1 MSDLSLP
8 ETPMSPPPGI
18 AARVLTGAPSVHRL
32 LADVPDGVDDIVD
45 PGFLGATLAQQ
56 PLIEHRW
63 SGEDGDDEAVTFPLV
78 TTSASLLGAIFSV
91 PLEQAWA
98 LLPATERLVPVRVTP
113 RRAAISFFA
122 WEVRRGSLGTYREV
136 GAALPVLLDAPRVPP
151 PGPPSAWRRDP
162 SLGLYAFELPVD
174 SERAAQVGRAL
185 MGLPHV
191 TGTAEMAI
199 DPHGGHVSF
208 AHEDAGML
216 AQFDVRLNRWASQ
229 RRLDLSFQAY
239 SLLGGRIVR
248 TRYSAIG
255 DGYRGRRGH
264 ASVTFGEHRRA
275 QRLRRLD
282 LSRRALEMRVVPR
295 VNWFAAPSEDAG
307 SI

>member
-18 AARVLTGAPSVHRL
+18 AARVLTGAPSLARL
-32 LADVPDGVDDIVD
+32 LANVPSGADDLVDADL
-45 PGFLGATLAQQ
+45 LGPTLARE

-63 SGEDGDDEAVTFPLV
+63 TAPDGEDAEATSPLV
-78 TTSASLLGAIFSV
+78 ASNAAMVGAIFSI

-98 LLPATERLVPVRVTP
+98 LLPATERLVPVRITP

-122 WEVRRGSLGTYREV
+122 WDVRRGSLGTYREV
-136 GAALPVLLDAPRVPP
+136 GAALPVLLDAARVPS

-162 SLGLYAFELPVD
+162 SLGVYAFELPVD
-174 SERAAQVGRAL
+174 GERASQVGRAL

-191 TGTAEMAI
+191 TGTSTMVVDDRSARAT
-199 DPHGGHVSF
+199 F
-208 AHEDAGML
+208 ANEDAGML
-216 AQFDVRLNRWASQ
+216 AEIDVRLNRWAHH
-229 RRLDLSFQAY
+229 RHLDLSFTAY

-248 TRYSAIG
+248 TRYRAAG
-255 DGYRGRRGH
+255 EGYRGRRGT

-282 LSRRALEMRVVPR
+282 LSRRALELRVVPR
-295 VNWFAAPSEDAG
+295 VNWFAAAPEDAG
-307 SI
+307 AV